1 MTVQPCQPSPASPD
15 VLNAAVRQGD
25 AVLPHHVAVLV
36 PLPVLAVV
44 LQAGEAQQQQRLD
57 GGLPTR

>member
-1 MTVQPCQPSPASPD
+1 MAAPVCDGLVPA
-15 VLNAAVRQGD
+15 VWQGD

-44 LQAGEAQQQQRLD
+44 LQAGEAQQ
-57 GGLPTR
+57 